1 MLRYL
6 LLFYVLLGLTTQSAA
21 MDADSIKK
29 FHDAVQIGDVE
40 TVKAMLSAEPAFATS
55 TDEHKFQPIHL
66 LDMYFDPEI
75 LKLLLSNGADINA
88 KNDDGITLLHII
100 ADPEAVSVIVAN
112 GGDIEARDTN
122 GRTPLIEQ
130 ADNQQN
136 GTDVVV
142 ALLASGANANAKD
155 FDDQTA
161 LSLAQQTSN
170 QDLARVLRRA
180 GAEE

>member
-1 MLRYL
+1 M
-6 LLFYVLLGLTTQSAA
+6 
-21 MDADSIKK
+21 
-29 FHDAVQIGDVE
+29 
-40 TVKAMLSAEPAFATS
+40 
-55 TDEHKFQPIHL
+55 
-66 LDMYFDPEI
+66 
-75 LKLLLSNGADINA
+75 
-88 KNDDGITLLHII
+88 
-100 ADPEAVSVIVAN
+100 VAN
-112 GGDIEARDTN
+112 GGDIEARNAN

-161 LSLAQQTSN
+161 LSLAQQTNN